1 MLAEDPARRGTGEAI
16 PDAVTSMSARKLAMI
31 GLDCATPQLLF
42 DRFARDMPRLAEL
55 LARSMWGPM
64 RSIDPPITVP
74 AWSCMLSGRS
84 PGELGIYGFRN
95 RVDHSYDRLSIA
107 TSEHVRVPRI
117 WDLLGAQGRDSVLL
131 GVPGTYPPPPVRGC
145 VVGDFLS
152 PSTSVNWTYPSA
164 LGAEIEGLAG
174 SYMLDVVNFRSE
186 EKTRIAQQVFDMT
199 EQRFRVAR
207 HLATTRE
214 WDLFAMVD
222 MGPDRLH
229 HGFWADCDPAHP
241 RFDPA
246 GPRTS
251 LFRDYYRALDRHLGA
266 LLETFDDDT
275 AVLVVSD
282 HGAQPM
288 VGGFCINEW
297 LRAEGL
303 LTLRTEPAGRLPIA
317 EAAIDWSRTA
327 AWADGG
333 YYARI
338 FLNVAGREPEGSIA
352 PADYDVIREQIAR
365 AIEAVPDHEGRPMGT
380 RAMRPEDLYPEV
392 TGVAPDLLVYLG
404 DLRWRSVG
412 TLGLGQGFYTF
423 ENDTGPDDANH
434 ADTGVFA
441 LSGGGIDTGRSDD
454 LSIYDV
460 APTIQALLGVPAPA
474 GQRGRVLV

>member
-1 MLAEDPARRGTGEAI
+1 MSVQRLA
-16 PDAVTSMSARKLAMI
+16 LI

-42 DRFARDMPRLAEL
+42 DRYAGDMPHLAEL
-55 LARSMWGPM
+55 MARSTWGPM
-64 RSIDPPITVP
+64 ASTIPPITVP

-95 RVDHSYDRLSIA
+95 RADHSYELLSIA
-107 TSEHVRVPRI
+107 TSEHVRLPRL
-117 WDLLGAQGRDSVLL
+117 WDLLGAAGRDSVLL

-152 PSTSVNWTYPSA
+152 PSTSMDWTRPRA
-164 LGAEIEGLAG
+164 LGAEIEGLVG
-174 SYMLDVVNFRSE
+174 PYLLDVFDFRSE
-186 EKTRIAQQVFDMT
+186 DKARVAQQVFDMT

-229 HGFWADCDPAHP
+229 HGFWAECDPEHP
-241 RFDPA
+241 RFDAA
-246 GPRTS
+246 GPRTA
-251 LFRDYYRALDRHLGA
+251 LFRDYYRALDRHLGM
-266 LLETFDDDT
+266 LLATLDEDT

-288 VGGFCINEW
+288 IGGFCVNEW
-297 LRAEGL
+297 LLDAGL
-303 LTLRTEPAGRLPIA
+303 LTLRTEPAGPTRIA
-317 EAAIDWSRTA
+317 DAAIDWSRTV

-338 FLNVAGREPEGSIA
+338 FLNVAGRESEGTVA
-352 PADYDVIREQIAR
+352 PADYESVRDQIAR
-365 AIEAVPDHEGRPMGT
+365 MIEAVPDHEGRPMGN
-380 RAMRPEDLYPEV
+380 RAMRPEDVYPEV
-392 TGVAPDLLVYLG
+392 TGVAPDLIVYLG
-404 DLRWRSVG
+404 NLRWRSVG
-412 TLGLGQGFYTF
+412 TLGLEQGLHTF

-434 ADTGVFA
+434 AESGVFA
-441 LSGGGIDTGRSDD
+441 LSGAGVGTGRRDD

-460 APTIQALLGVPAPA
+460 APTLQRLLGVPAPS
-474 GQRGRVLV
+474 GQTGRVLL

>member
-1 MLAEDPARRGTGEAI
+1 LPDRSPAQGKAIGDADTG
-16 PDAVTSMSARKLAMI
+16 MSAPKVALI

-42 DRFARDMPRLAEL
+42 ERYAADMPHVSEL
-55 LARSMWGPM
+55 LARSTWGPM
-64 RSIDPPITVP
+64 ASIAPPITVP

-117 WDLLGAQGRDSVLL
+117 WDLLGAAGRDSVLL
-131 GVPGTYPPPPVRGC
+131 GVPGTYPPPPVRGW
-145 VVGDFLS
+145 VIGDFLS
-152 PSTSVNWTYPSA
+152 PSTSADWTYPRT
-164 LGAEIEGLAG
+164 LGAEIEGLVGPYA
-174 SYMLDVVNFRSE
+174 LDVHDFRSE
-186 EKTRIAQQVFDMT
+186 DKARIAQQVFDMT

-229 HGFWADCDPAHP
+229 HGFWADCDPEHP

-246 GPRTS
+246 GPRRS
-251 LFRDYYRALDRHLGA
+251 VFRDYYRALDRHIGR

-275 AVLVVSD
+275 AVLLVSD

-297 LRAEGL
+297 LREEGL
-303 LTLRTEPAGRLPIA
+303 LTLRTEPTGRLPIA
-317 EAAIDWSRTA
+317 EAPIDWSRTV

-333 YYARI
+333 YYARV
-338 FLNVAGREPEGSIA
+338 FLNVAGREPQGTIA
-352 PADYDVIREQIAR
+352 PGDYDAARDAIAET
-365 AIEAVPDHEGRPMGT
+365 IEELPDHEGRPMGN
-380 RAMRPEDLYPEV
+380 RAMRPEELYPEV
-392 TGVAPDLLVYLG
+392 NGVAPDLIVYLG

-412 TLGLGQGFYTF
+412 TLGLGQGLYTF

-434 ADTGVFA
+434 AATGVFA
-441 LSGGGIDTGRSDD
+441 LSAAGVGTGRVDD
-454 LSIYDV
+454 VSIYDV
-460 APTIQALLGVPAPA
+460 APTLQRLLGLAPPP
-474 GQRGRVLV
+474 GQSGRILV